1 MDSLETYRAK
11 RNFKRTSEPPGRRA
25 RTAKDTRG
33 VFVIHKHDA
42 TRLHY
47 DLRLE
52 HAGVLW
58 SWAVTRGPSLD
69 PHEKRLAVHVEDHPL
84 DYRSF
89 EGNIPEGQYG
99 AGSVIVWDE
108 GHWTPEGDPAAG
120 MKKGHIRFE
129 LDGHKLHGAWHLVR
143 LKPRPGEKRDN
154 WLLIKSDDGFAQPG
168 EDILEEAS
176 RSVKS
181 GRTNDEVAAGKDAA
195 AGPPKPG
202 KKAARARPSKAS
214 KSAAA
219 MPGFIEPQLATLRSN
234 PPSGEEWLH
243 EVKFDGYRIQAH
255 VSRGKVTLFTRKGL
269 DWTAKFGRAVP
280 EALAA
285 LDCEDAVIDGEIA
298 VLSDSGVA
306 SFSALQAALSAG
318 RTERML
324 YYAFDLLHLDG
335 EDLRSEPLVERKAK
349 LHALVGAAEGTSP
362 VLYSEHFVAPGQAM
376 LTHACRMGLE
386 GVVSKRADAPYQSG
400 RSLSWIKSK
409 CTLRQEFVILGYV
422 PSTAAGRGLRSL
434 VVGYNEKGKLHYGG
448 RVGTG
453 FSGTITSDLKK
464 RLDRIATK
472 KLPIDGP
479 EAKDKKVVWAK
490 PELVAEVEFRSWTG
504 DGILRQ
510 ASFQGLR
517 EDKPAKEVVAETGV
531 LAKDAG
537 TKAEQAGKPRAAKPA
552 RRKAGTMSVTL
563 TSPDKLLWPE
573 AGISKAALLGHY
585 EKVWPRMERFV
596 VGRPLS
602 LVRAPDGIDGQRFFQ
617 KHASKGMH
625 EAIIRTSDPED
636 GEELLS
642 IRDFDGLAALVQFG
656 VVEVHVWGSK
666 LDAIEQPDQIIFDL
680 DPDEG
685 LDVEDVRAATLDV
698 KERLDALG
706 LPTFV
711 KTSGGKGFH
720 VVVPLK
726 PKADWDT
733 VKTFSHDFARAMEQT
748 APDRYTSVLSKKARK
763 GRIFVDYLRNGR
775 GATAVAPWS
784 SRGKATATV
793 AVPVTFEMVREGIGP
808 ADFTIGSKAL
818 EDALKRPDPWADF
831 FKAAKPLKL

>member
-1 MDSLETYRAK
+1 MENLETYRAK
-11 RNFKRTSEPPGRRA
+11 RNFRQTPEPSGKRGRRA
-25 RTAKDTRG
+25 AKAEGG

-52 HAGVLW
+52 HDGVLW

-69 PHEKRLAVHVEDHPL
+69 PHEKRLALHVEDHPL
-84 DYRSF
+84 DYGSF
-89 EGNIPEGQYG
+89 EGNIPKGQYG
-99 AGSVIVWDE
+99 GGSVVIWDE
-108 GHWTPEGDPAAG
+108 GRWAPEGDPAAG

-129 LDGHKLHGAWHLVR
+129 LEGHKLHGAWHLVR

-154 WLLIKSDDGFAQPG
+154 WLLIKSDDAFARPG
-168 EDILEEAS
+168 EDILEEQP

-181 GRTNDEVAAGKDAA
+181 GRTNDEVAAGKKAA
-195 AGPPKPG
+195 APSPKVI
-202 KKAARARPSKAS
+202 KKAATARRAKTG
-214 KSAAA
+214 KAAA
-219 MPGFIEPQLATLRSN
+219 MPGFVEPQLATLRST

-255 VSRGKVTLFTRKGL
+255 VSGGKVTLFTRKGL
-269 DWTAKFGRAVP
+269 DWTAKFGTAIA

-285 LDCEDAVIDGEIA
+285 LDCQDAILDGEVA

-324 YYAFDLLHLDG
+324 FYVFDLLHLDG
-335 EDLRSEPLVERKAK
+335 EDLRGEPLIERKAK
-349 LHALVGAAEGTSP
+349 LHKLVGATEGTSP
-362 VLYSEHFVAPGQAM
+362 VLYSEHFVAPGEAM
-376 LTHACRMGLE
+376 LTQACRMGLE

-422 PSTAAGRGLRSL
+422 PSTASGRGLRSL

-453 FSGTITSDLKK
+453 FSGGTTNDLKK
-464 RLDRIATK
+464 RLDRIATETP
-472 KLPIDGP
+472 PIEGP
-479 EAKDKKVVWAK
+479 EAKDRKVVWAR

-517 EDKPAKEVVAETGV
+517 EDKPAKEVVAETDV

-537 TKAEQAGKPRAAKPA
+537 AKTDKAGKSPAAKRA

-573 AGISKAALLGHY
+573 AGVSKEDLLGHY
-585 EKVWPRMERFV
+585 EKVWPRMEPFV
-596 VGRPLS
+596 VNRPLS
-602 LVRAPDGIDGQRFFQ
+602 LVRAPDGVDGQRFFQ

-656 VVEVHVWGSK
+656 VVEVHVWGST
-666 LDAIEQPDQIIFDL
+666 LEAIEQPDQIIFDL

-706 LPTFV
+706 LPAFV

-726 PKADWDT
+726 PRADWDT
-733 VKTFSHDFARAMEQT
+733 VKTFSHDFARAIEQA

-775 GATAVAPWS
+775 GSTAVAPWS
-784 SRGKATATV
+784 SRAKAKATV